1 MTPAEAHEDLIPP
14 TLAKL
19 GARYATPE
27 AQLMLLAIGIQES
40 GFRCRDQGDPRIIG
54 PARGFWQFEQRG
66 GCAEFEKAALLE
78 VFRKAAVR
86 LGYATDRHYTWIRS
100 GEPEGDRLACIMAR
114 AVLFLDPRPLPG
126 CGDRA
131 GAYEQYLARWRPG
144 KPSARRWATA
154 YATAMRIVSA
164 NTNDVVP

>member
-1 MTPAEAHEDLIPP
+1 MTPVEAHELLIWP

-27 AQLMLLAIGIQES
+27 ARLMLLAIGIQES
-40 GFRCRDQGDPRIIG
+40 GFRCRDQGDPRVIG
-54 PARGFWQFEQRG
+54 PARSFWQFEQRG
-66 GCAEFEKAALLE
+66 GCDEFAKAPQLE
-78 VFRKAAVR
+78 GFRKAAVR

-100 GEPEGDRLACIMAR
+100 GEPEGDRLACLMAR
-114 AVLFLDPRPLPG
+114 ALLFLEPRPLPA

-131 GAYEQYLARWRPG
+131 DAYQQYLARWRPG

-154 YATAMRIVSA
+154 YATALQ
-164 NTNDVVP
+164 VVTAE